1 MTGTNKTVLSIGTIQ
16 DLLWLREAVL
26 EHAGFKV
33 FSVTDE
39 TNAKAKIYPDG
50 CDVLLLCYSIHD
62 GVRARITKL
71 FRERAPAVGSL
82 QLRISIYSVH
92 HRMQTASFTGLKGPK
107 RSLRLY
113 EAPRSHPTPV
123 PPELFRF
130 WNEQ

>member
-39 TNAKAKIYPDG
+39 MNAKARIYPDA

-71 FRERAPAVGSL
+71 FREACPSGRIIAIGDQHLQCPPTDADTFLYGVEGPEALIEAVHGTS
-82 QLRISIYSVH
+82 
-92 HRMQTASFTGLKGPK
+92 
-107 RSLRLY
+107 
-113 EAPRSHPTPV
+113 
-123 PPELFRF
+123 ELSDTSAA
-130 WNEQ
+130 